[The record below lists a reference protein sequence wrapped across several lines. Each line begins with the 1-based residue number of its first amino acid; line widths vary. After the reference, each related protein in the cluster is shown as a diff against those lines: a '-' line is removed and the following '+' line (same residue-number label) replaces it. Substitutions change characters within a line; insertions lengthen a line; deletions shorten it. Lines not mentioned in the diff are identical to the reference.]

1 MMSQCDTTKVLNRLK
16 RIEGQLRGIQK
27 MIVDEK
33 ASCKDIIIQMTAV
46 RSGVNSLM
54 GMMLAENLMNIMED
68 SQYDSDQKEKRLSEA
83 IEMIMK
89 K

>member
-1 MMSQCDTTKVLNRLK
+1 MKGQCDTTKVLNRLK

-27 MIVDEK
+27 MIIDEE
-33 ASCKDIIIQMTAV
+33 ASCKDIISQMTAV

-54 GMMLAENLMNIMED
+54 GIMLAENLMNIVED
-68 SQYDSDQKEKRLSEA
+68 ECSDNNQKEQQLSEA